1 MTGNK
6 PLSVKKQEE
15 IKINK
20 GDVIMENGHEAIIK
34 GVVTESTWVYHSF
47 WKKVVEYS
55 KTVDD
60 RVIWS
65 GMLDKPILEAG
76 DKIYIEELD
85 KTVNITEVIRTTKNR
100 VLYMTDYE
108 VERITKSDKTEESR
122 IRAVDEW
129 FEEKYPHLKKF
140 SDLNKEKSTSSRKNT
155 SKIEALKILLGFD
168 GEK

>member
-1 MTGNK
+1 
-6 PLSVKKQEE
+6 
-15 IKINK
+15 
-20 GDVIMENGHEAIIK
+20 MENGHEAIIK

-47 WKKVVEYS
+47 WKKVMEHFEA
-55 KTVDD
+55 VDD

-129 FEEKYPHLKKF
+129 FEKKI
-140 SDLNKEKSTSSRKNT
+140 STS
-155 SKIEALKILLGFD
+155 
-168 GEK
+168 